1 LLNEGGWP
9 ILRLDRKQIEL
20 SRRIASR
27 QIVAPMRQAW
37 INSFREKLAEFTG
50 SASHYWNM
58 RQVMVGTLQLTDE
71 EQIKLS
77 HLEYEIELFINP
89 NESAHTELLEA
100 IIQVRWQLERGSDAS
115 GLNENLRK
123 ATSLGQKI
131 FKAEWDRI
139 KTDIEKP

>member
-1 LLNEGGWP
+1 LLNEVGWP
-9 ILRLDRKQIEL
+9 ILRLGRKQIEL

-89 NESAHTELLEA
+89 NESAHTELA
-100 IIQVRWQLERGSDAS
+100 GGRGIQ
-115 GLNENLRK
+115 
-123 ATSLGQKI
+123 
-131 FKAEWDRI
+131 
-139 KTDIEKP
+139 